1 MQILSSKAV
10 IAPNAKHDPQAH
22 WSRIVRIDGHSG
34 WATLL
39 SNSFGITYP
48 SRSSNCL

>member
-34 WATLL
+34 
-39 SNSFGITYP
+39 
-48 SRSSNCL
+48 